1 MQLHLHSCGL
11 ADLLFWVLPIWKFLN
26 QEWNQMT
33 GIRAKTTDDWF
44 FEKDK
49 EALFKIASLASLES
63 GHWTIDLEQA

>member
-1 MQLHLHSCGL
+1 MWSKRYFAFANHSNV
-11 ADLLFWVLPIWKFLN
+11 FPNEFSN
-26 QEWNQMT
+26 QEWNHMT